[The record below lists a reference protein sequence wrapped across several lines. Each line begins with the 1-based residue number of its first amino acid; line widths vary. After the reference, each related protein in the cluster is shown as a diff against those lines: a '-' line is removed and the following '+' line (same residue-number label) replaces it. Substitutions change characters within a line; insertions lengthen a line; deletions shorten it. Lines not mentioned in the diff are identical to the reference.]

1 MIHRESGAFR
11 LAKVE
16 SNLTQLFAEALTG
29 TRADAKIDDL
39 GYAGFE
45 DSLVEGIDADEV
57 RRAFATADSRGP
69 EGRQPRL
76 YAAQSPIM
84 ILVNTMAPWLHDKA
98 ALAIDGHRG
107 FRDIRFE
114 IRMPPVEGEGWLWM
128 PGLLV
133 SPGRIVGIES
143 ETTDYLSGHR
153 VSFTESMEAF
163 WETREENGWRREM
176 LALQRGDYGY
186 SRLDAARLIKQ
197 YMGLRLMLE
206 AVAAD
211 GTAPMPASLV
221 YLYWEPLNA
230 ARYGEFNG
238 HHKEIERFQ
247 LVVAGADIDF
257 VSMSYLDLWASWSRD
272 EAAPSWLA
280 MHIARLHQRYS
291 IRV

>member
-1 MIHRESGAFR
+1 M
-11 LAKVE
+11 AKVE
-16 SNLTQLFAEALTG
+16 SNLTQLFAESLLV
-29 TRADAKIDDL
+29 TRPDAKIDDL

-45 DSLVEGIDADEV
+45 DSLVEGIDADRV
-57 RRAFATADSRGP
+57 RLVFSTSDSKGL

-84 ILVNTMAPWLHDKA
+84 ILVNTMAPWLNALA
-98 ALAIDGHRG
+98 ALAIRGHRG
-107 FRDIRFE
+107 FRDMRFE
-114 IRMPPVEGEGWLWM
+114 IRMPQVEGEGWLWM
-128 PGLLV
+128 PGLLI

-143 ETTDYLSGHR
+143 ETTDYMSGHR
-153 VSFTESMEAF
+153 VSFTDPMEEF
-163 WETREENGWRREM
+163 WADREENGWRREM
-176 LALQRGDYGY
+176 LALQSGDRGY

-211 GTAPMPASLV
+211 GMAPMPASLV

-230 ARYGEFNG
+230 ARYSEFDE
-238 HHKEIERFQ
+238 HHKEIELFKAA
-247 LVVAGADIDF
+247 VAGTDIDF
-257 VSMSYLDLWASWSRD
+257 TPMSYLDLWASWSRD
-272 EAAPSWLA
+272 ESAPAWLA